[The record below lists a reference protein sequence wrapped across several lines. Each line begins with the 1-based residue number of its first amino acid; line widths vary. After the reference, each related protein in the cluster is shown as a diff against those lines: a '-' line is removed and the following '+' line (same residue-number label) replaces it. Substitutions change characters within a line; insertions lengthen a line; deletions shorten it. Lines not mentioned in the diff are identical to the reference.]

1 MLSDDGLAT
10 SFEFEREV
18 AFSRESNQPKQY
30 VQNLLTR
37 DAAKIYDHWIRY
49 EKYKYPNPET
59 TLLKLYFYTIYVL

>member
-1 MLSDDGLAT
+1 MISCNDGLAT
-10 SFEFEREV
+10 PFEFEREV

-49 EKYKYPNPET
+49 KYRFQDLTPI
-59 TLLKLYFYTIYVL
+59 LAR

>member
-1 MLSDDGLAT
+1 MISYNDGLAT
-10 SFEFEREV
+10 PFEFEREV

-59 TLLKLYFYTIYVL
+59 TLTDIVLTL